1 MEVLESIKSL
11 FDIEGIIYVV
21 GMNYD
26 SISRLINEKVRV
38 MRLRAALAASTI

>member
-1 MEVLESIKSL
+1 MTLSPEKAMEVLESIKSL

-26 SISRLINEKVRV
+26 SISRLINEKYG
-38 MRLRAALAASTI
+38 